1 MGFLIRHPFFV
12 VAAIVAAVLLAV
24 IGFETEWGARLRPAL
39 PAPSGKPG
47 APVDARV
54 LPTAT
59 VTVAEQAY
67 PDTVARPLFVPS
79 RRPAPAAVA
88 APVATM
94 PKGTLTLQGVT
105 IAGTTR
111 IALLREK
118 QSGKIHRVEL
128 GKQVNGM
135 SLSQVD
141 ADRVVLKQGDEQ
153 ETVVMLVQKAGG
165 AQGSAAAPLPAGG
178 PFAPIAV
185 PAPAQLQPGVPPQG
199 VPPPGVAP
207 QGGGA
212 PNPGARGA
220 NPPVAGS
227 PAAAVVQP
235 PPAPNA
241 APMTPEELLA
251 RRRARRNQP

>member
-1 MGFLIRHPFFV
+1 MGFLTRHPFLVFATV
-12 VAAIVAAVLLAV
+12 MTAVLLAV
-24 IGFETEWGARLRPAL
+24 IGFETGWGARLRPAL
-39 PAPSGKPG
+39 PPPSGKPG
-47 APVDARV
+47 VPVDARV
-54 LPTAT
+54 LPTT
-59 VTVAEQAY
+59 PVTVAEQAY

-79 RRPAPAAVA
+79 RRPAPVAVA

-94 PKGTLTLQGVT
+94 AKGTLTLQGVT
-105 IAGTTR
+105 IAGGTR

-118 QSGKIHRVEL
+118 SGKIHRVEL

-135 SLSQVD
+135 SLAQVD

-165 AQGSAAAPLPAGG
+165 AQGSAAAPPMPAGG
-178 PFAPIAV
+178 PFAPAA
-185 PAPAQLQPGVPPQG
+185 PPPPMQQPPGAPLPAQAVSDGI
-199 VPPPGVAP
+199 
-207 QGGGA
+207 
-212 PNPGARGA
+212 PNPGARGV

-227 PAAAVVQP
+227 PAAAAAQP
-235 PPAPNA
+235 QPAPNV

>member
-1 MGFLIRHPFFV
+1 MGFFTRHPFMV
-12 VAAIVAAVLLAV
+12 VAAVVAALLVAV
-24 IGFETEWGARLRPAL
+24 IGFETDWGARIRPGM

-54 LPTAT
+54 LPTAPI
-59 VTVAEQAY
+59 TVAEQAY
-67 PDTVARPLFVPS
+67 PDTVSRPLFVPS
-79 RRPAPAAVA
+79 RRPAPVAVA

-105 IAGTTR
+105 IAGNTR

-118 QSGKIHRVEL
+118 SSGRIHRVEV

-135 SLSQVD
+135 SLAQVD

-165 AQGSAAAPLPAGG
+165 ATGSAPAPVAPPPGG
-178 PFAPIAV
+178 PFAPV
-185 PAPAQLQPGVPPQG
+185 STPPPPQLLPG
-199 VPPPGVAP
+199 APPTAPGQPPPG
-207 QGGGA
+207 GM

-220 NPPVAGS
+220 NPPVAVPS
-227 PAAAVVQP
+227 PTEAQP
-235 PPAPNA
+235 QAAPNA